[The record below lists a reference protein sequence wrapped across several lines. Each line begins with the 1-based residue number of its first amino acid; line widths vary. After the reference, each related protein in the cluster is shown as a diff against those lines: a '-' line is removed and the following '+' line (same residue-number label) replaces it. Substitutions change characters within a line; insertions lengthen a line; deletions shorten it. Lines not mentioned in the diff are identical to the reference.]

1 MANEK
6 RLIDAN
12 DAISKLED
20 ELHMCKPVSMDD
32 GYLEKY
38 KKGVIPKLLR
48 NVIDWLENQ
57 PTVDAVEVVRC
68 KDCENRVY
76 VDNGDEIGEI
86 GGCKLFKMAMP
97 YDSFCSYGKR
107 RSTENV

>member
-6 RLIDAN
+6 RLIDLN
-12 DAISKLED
+12 S
-20 ELHMCKPVSMDD
+20 
-32 GYLEKY
+32 
-38 KKGVIPKLLR
+38 VIEQ
-48 NVIDWLENQ
+48 LENEWGYEGMREELYKL
-57 PTVDAVEVVRC
+57 PSVDAVEVVRC